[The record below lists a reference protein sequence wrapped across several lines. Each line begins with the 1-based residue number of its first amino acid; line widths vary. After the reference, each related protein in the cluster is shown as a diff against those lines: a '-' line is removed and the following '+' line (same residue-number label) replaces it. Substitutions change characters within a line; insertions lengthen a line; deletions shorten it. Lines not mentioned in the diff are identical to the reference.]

1 MMSTSISNTFFEL
14 RNGIEMP
21 VMGLGV
27 FKIPDGQDVED
38 AVVEAINAGY
48 RGIDTAAIYGNE
60 RGVGAALRKAEL
72 PRSKIFLTS
81 KVWNADQGYK
91 ETLQAFEESL
101 LKLDTDYLDLY
112 LIHWPVEALFK
123 ETWAAMEDIYNS
135 GRVRAIGVSNFTV
148 GQLEELIVN
157 CRVLPM
163 VNQIEFHPYLQQP
176 ELIQY
181 CESKGILPE
190 AWAPVMRGKVH
201 QVQEIT
207 EIGRRYGKNEFQVVL
222 RWNIQRGIATIPKS
236 ATPERIKSNADIF
249 DFELSEDEVNVIDNL
264 DKGQRF
270 GPDPENFDF

>member
-81 KVWNADQGYK
+81 KLWNADQGYK

-148 GQLEELIVN
+148 GQLEELIIN

-207 EIGRRYGKNEFQVVL
+207 EIGKRYGKNEFQVVL

>member
-1 MMSTSISNTFFEL
+1 MSTSLSNTFFEL

-21 VMGLGV
+21 ALGLGV
-27 FKIPDGQDVED
+27 FKIPDGEDVAD

-60 RGVGAALRKAEL
+60 KGVGLALKKTEL

-101 LKLDTDYLDLY
+101 LRLDTDYLDLY

-148 GQLEELIVN
+148 GQLEELIAN

-163 VNQIEFHPYLQQP
+163 VNQVEFHPYLQQP
-176 ELIQY
+176 ELMQY
-181 CESKGILPE
+181 CKSKGILLQ
-190 AWAPVMRGKVH
+190 AWAPIMRGKVS
-201 QVQEIT
+201 QIAEIT
-207 EIGRRYGKNEFQVVL
+207 EIGERYGKSEVQVVL

-236 ATPERIKSNADIF
+236 VSPGRIKSNAEIF
-249 DFELSEDEVNVIDNL
+249 DFELTNDEVSVIDNL

-270 GPDPENFDF
+270 GGDPENFDF

>member
-1 MMSTSISNTFFEL
+1 MNNSINDTFFEL

-21 VMGLGV
+21 AFGLGV
-27 FKIPDGQDVED
+27 FKIPDGEDV
-38 AVVEAINAGY
+38 ANVVVEAINAGY

-60 RGVGAALRKAEL
+60 KGVGLALKKTEL

-101 LKLDTDYLDLY
+101 IKLGTDYLDLY

-123 ETWAAMEDIYNS
+123 ETWAALEDIYNS
-135 GRVRAIGVSNFTV
+135 GKVRAIGVSNFSV
-148 GQLEELIVN
+148 NQLERLIMN

-163 VNQIEFHPYLQQP
+163 VNQVEFHPYLQQP
-176 ELIQY
+176 ELIKY
-181 CESKGILPE
+181 CKSKGILIE
-190 AWAPVMRGKVH
+190 AWAPIMRGKVS
-201 QVQEIT
+201 QIAEIT
-207 EIGRRYGKNEFQVVL
+207 EIGERYGKNEVQVVL

-236 ATPERIKSNADIF
+236 SSPERINSNAEIF
-249 DFELSEDEVNVIDNL
+249 DFELTGDEINVIDNL

>member
-163 VNQIEFHPYLQQP
+163 VNQVEFHPYLQQP

-207 EIGRRYGKNEFQVVL
+207 EIGKRYGKNEFQVVL

>member
-1 MMSTSISNTFFEL
+1 MNNSINDTFFEL

-21 VMGLGV
+21 AMGLGV
-27 FKIPDGQDVED
+27 FKIPDGQDVEN
-38 AVVEAINAGY
+38 AVVEAIDAGY

-60 RGVGAALRKAEL
+60 RGVGDAIKKTEF
-72 PRSKIFLTS
+72 PRSKIFLSS
-81 KVWNADQGYK
+81 KLWNADQGYK
-91 ETLQAFEESL
+91 ETLQAFDESL
-101 LKLDTDYLDLY
+101 LKLGTDYLDLY
-112 LIHWPVEALFK
+112 LIHWPVEALYK

-148 GQLEELIVN
+148 GQLEELIIN

-163 VNQIEFHPYLQQP
+163 VNQIEFHPYLQQA

-181 CESKGILPE
+181 CKSKGILPE
-190 AWAPVMRGKVH
+190 AWAPLMRGKVS
-201 QVQEIT
+201 QISKIT
-207 EIGRRYGKNEFQVVL
+207 EIGKRYGKNEFQVVL

-236 ATPERIKSNADIF
+236 ATPERIKSNAEIF
-249 DFELSEDEVNVIDNL
+249 DFELTEDEVNVIDNL

>member
-1 MMSTSISNTFFEL
+1 MMSPSISNTFFEL

-60 RGVGAALRKAEL
+60 KGVGDALKKAEL

-81 KVWNADQGYK
+81 KLWNADQGYK
-91 ETLQAFEESL
+91 ETLHAFEESL

-148 GQLEELIVN
+148 GQLDELIVN

-207 EIGRRYGKNEFQVVL
+207 EIGKRYGKNEFQVVL

-249 DFELSEDEVNVIDNL
+249 DFELSEDEINVIDNL